1 MITFS
6 SFKENKLLFKI
17 GVLTA
22 LFFVFMGSTISF
34 LTYESNIKN
43 WQNELDSLTLVNSEH
58 ASQILQNGNRVL
70 ENLIDVLE
78 VSKIENES
86 QYIKFAADYKQ
97 FNLLKEKTLSNSII
111 DVATF
116 VDVEG
121 NVINFSRSYP
131 PPKIN
136 LADRDYFV
144 YFKNNNDHNIFYS
157 APVQNRGTGNWV
169 FYQVRRIND
178 KNDKF
183 LGVVLVGIS
192 SKVFSEYYEV
202 LANNFNS
209 KIAFGLY
216 KNDHKLMT
224 RYPFRDNLIGKAN
237 AEGGAKRILDLGKPF
252 GNMIINSPRFT
263 ENNQIEE
270 RFVGVRRLDK
280 FPFYVTVTANKEIYL
295 KSWVNSLWWIW
306 GLTGSGVI
314 LVGIAATQISKAQ
327 KNLQE
332 ELNNRKKI
340 EAELFKSK
348 EELEIRVK
356 DRTNALTN
364 EISERKLAQQEL
376 LRINSNIA
384 LISHRAG
391 KLEVVNSML
400 HNVGNVLNSLNIS
413 MGLLRERIAETPIKN
428 LPKLNELI
436 YQNKENLPEFLTNDE
451 KGKQIPDF
459 INEMTSQWQK
469 NNTVISN
476 EANNVVESIQH
487 INEIIGR
494 YKLKDFDDHEE
505 LGVQEPYI
513 LSEIIDS
520 TLLIA
525 SPGLIKTSIQL
536 LLDYGPN
543 ITWVGDR
550 VKLSQ
555 IILNLVLNAKDALLF
570 SDKVD
575 KKIMIRSEINEE
587 QIIIKVTDNGSGI
600 NQELLDKIFTYGF
613 TTKPTGHGYGLH
625 SGALAAQEMGGK
637 LQVISLGVNLGA
649 EFTLTLPQN
658 ISKFK

>member
-1 MITFS
+1 MVNYSTI
-6 SFKENKLLFKI
+6 KENKLLIKI

-22 LFFVFMGSTISF
+22 LFFVFMGSTIS
-34 LTYESNIKN
+34 LLSYESNIKT
-43 WQNELDSLTLVNSEH
+43 WQSELDSFTLVNSEH

-78 VSKIENES
+78 VSKIENER
-86 QYIKFAADYKQ
+86 QYLQFAANYKQ
-97 FNLLKEKTLSNSII
+97 FSLLKEKTLSNAII

-116 VDVEG
+116 VDSQG
-121 NVINFSRSYP
+121 NVINFSRAYP

-136 LADRDYFV
+136 LSDRDYFV
-144 YFKNNNDHNIFYS
+144 YLKNNNDLNIFYS

-169 FYQVRRIND
+169 FYQVKRIND
-178 KNDKF
+178 KNDQF

-192 SKVFSEYYEV
+192 SKVFSEYYEI

-216 KNDHKLMT
+216 KSDHKLMT
-224 RYPFRDNLIGKAN
+224 RYPFRENLIGKAN
-237 AEGGAKRILDLGKPF
+237 LEGGAKQILDLGIPF
-252 GNMIINSPRFT
+252 GNMIVKSPRFT
-263 ENNQIEE
+263 ENNAIEE
-270 RFVGVRRLDK
+270 RFVGVRKLEK
-280 FPFYVTVTANKEIYL
+280 FPFYVTVTANKDIYL

-314 LVGIAATQISKAQ
+314 LVGLAVVQISKAQ

-332 ELNNRKKI
+332 ELITRKAI
-340 EAELFKSK
+340 EKELFKAK

-356 DRTNALTN
+356 YRTNELTN

-384 LISHRAG
+384 SISRRAG

-413 MGLLRERIAETPIKN
+413 MGLLREKLKDTPIKN

-436 YQNKENLPEFLTNDE
+436 QQNKGNLPEFLTNEE

-459 INEMTSQWQK
+459 INEMTLQWQK
-469 NNTVISN
+469 NNGVITK
-476 EANNVVESIQH
+476 EANNVIESIQH
-487 INEIIGR
+487 INEIISR
-494 YKLKDFDDHEE
+494 YKLKDFDGEAE
-505 LGVQEPYI
+505 LGVQEQYI
-513 LSEIIDS
+513 LSEVIDS
-520 TLLIA
+520 TLLIT
-525 SPGLIKTSIQL
+525 SPGLMKTGIQL
-536 LLDYGPN
+536 FLDYETKIN
-543 ITWVGDR
+543 WVGDR

-555 IILNLVLNAKDALLF
+555 IILNLILNASEALLF
-570 SDKVD
+570 SDRTD
-575 KKIMIRSEINEE
+575 KKITISSEINEN
-587 QIIIKVTDNGSGI
+587 QIIVKVSDNGTGI

-625 SGALAAQEMGGK
+625 SSALAAQEMGGK
-637 LQVISLGVNLGA
+637 LEVHSLGVNLGA

-658 ISKFK
+658 TSIIK

>member
-144 YFKNNNDHNIFYS
+144 YFKNNNDQNIFYS

-270 RFVGVRRLDK
+270 RFVGVRSLDK

-314 LVGIAATQISKAQ
+314 LVGIAVTQISKAQ

-332 ELNNRKKI
+332 ELNNRRKI
-340 EAELFKSK
+340 EAELSKSK

-413 MGLLRERIAETPIKN
+413 IGLLRELIAETPIKN

-469 NNTVISN
+469 NHTVISN
-476 EANNVVESIQH
+476 EANNVVESIHH

-587 QIIIKVTDNGSGI
+587 QIIIKVIDNGSGI

-625 SGALAAQEMGGK
+625 SSALAAQEMGGK